1 MRKPFNASAI
11 VIVLALIYFFGLIG
25 GLYVI
30 SYLPGGWMRSDLE
43 FYAAPRVAEYKKTG
57 RVNNWSNGGM
67 AAVIYDTDG
76 KFEDFFHMGGQSFP
90 GIFVEQ
96 TEEMVP
102 AVLSGEA
109 TLKTFPFVRDY
120 SKRGYTTFIHVG
132 VPIVEKGELMGA
144 FFWVKESPDLA
155 EIMIGYMIIFSLF
168 FTIVVAFLLHNLRMQ
183 RRYEA
188 VRKRYVDNIT
198 HEMKS
203 PIASIK
209 ALAEALTDG
218 MGKDES
224 ERNIYYGMII
234 GEANHQERMILD
246 ALTLAKLQTS
256 LSRPQRKPIS
266 AESVFAPVCQKNAV
280 LCEVSGVSF
289 RVEDS
294 IRNLP
299 VLYSDADMLRRVLE
313 TLLGNA
319 RKFVQEDG
327 TITLS
332 AKVQRKRV
340 TICVSDDGV
349 GIPPNDRAYVFERF
363 YKGGQKCNETGS
375 GLGLAIAK
383 ETLVA
388 LKEKIWF
395 QSEEGKG
402 TSIYF
407 TISRP

>member
-1 MRKPFNASAI
+1 MRKPFNASAT
-11 VIVLALIYFFGLIG
+11 VIVLTLIYFLGLIG
-25 GLYVI
+25 GLYAI
-30 SYLPGGWMRSDLE
+30 SYFPGGWMRSDLE
-43 FYAAPRVAEYKKTG
+43 VYAAPRVAEYKKTG
-57 RVNNWSNGGM
+57 SVNNWSNGGM
-67 AAVIYDTDG
+67 AAVIYDADG

-102 AVLSGEA
+102 TVLSGET
-109 TLKTFPFVRDY
+109 TLKTVPFVRDY

-132 VPIVEKGELMGA
+132 VPIMEKGELMGA

-155 EIMIGYMIIFSLF
+155 EIMIGYMIIFSVF
-168 FTIVVAFLLHNLRMQ
+168 FAIVVAFLLHNLRMQ
-183 RRYEA
+183 RRYETI
-188 VRKRYVDNIT
+188 RKRYVDNIT

-256 LSRPQRKPIS
+256 LFRPRRTPIS
-266 AESVFAPVCQKNAV
+266 AESVFGPVCKKNAV
-280 LCEVSGVSF
+280 LCEVSGISF
-289 RVEDS
+289 HVEDS

-299 VLYSDADMLRRVLE
+299 TLYSDAEMLRRVLE

-319 RKFVQEDG
+319 RKFVREDG

-340 TICVSDDGV
+340 TICVSDDGI
-349 GIPPNDRAYVFERF
+349 GIPPADRAYVFERF
-363 YKGGQKCNETGS
+363 YKGGQKSNETGS

-388 LKEKIWF
+388 LKEKIWL

-407 TISRP
+407 TISRS